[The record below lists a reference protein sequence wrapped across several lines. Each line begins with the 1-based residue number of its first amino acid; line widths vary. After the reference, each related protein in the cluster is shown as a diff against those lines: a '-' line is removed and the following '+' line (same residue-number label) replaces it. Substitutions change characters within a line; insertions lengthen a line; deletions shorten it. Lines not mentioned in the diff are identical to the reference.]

1 MRVGALVVK
10 RLRWSI
16 NSHLLGVVVG
26 QSATNQNLFLVLWNK
41 NGRYKLQEHLDNA
54 LIDLEEQEDKVLKNR
69 HCISV

>member
-69 HCISV
+69 QCISV

>member
-26 QSATNQNLFLVLWNK
+26 QSVTNQNLFLVLWNK

-69 HCISV
+69 QCISV